1 MNEGVGFILKEVV
14 IVAAKR
20 SAVGSF
26 GGAFLNVPAVDL
38 GAHVIRDVLNSIDLD
53 PKLVGT
59 VIMGNVLQ
67 AGLGQNPARQAA
79 IKGGVPFDKPAFT
92 VNEVCGSGMKAIHLG
107 MQSILL
113 GDHDVVIV
121 GGFEN
126 MSRAPHI
133 ITNGRFGAKLTS
145 LESLDIILNDGLQDA
160 FTGLPMGITA
170 ENVADQFGITR
181 EEQDAFAL
189 QSQMKA
195 IAAIEKGVFDDEIT
209 PINNGKTTV
218 TVDEHVRMN
227 SSIEALAKLR
237 PSFKTDGSVTAGNA
251 SGINDGA
258 SALILMSRE
267 KADELG
273 LEVFAQ
279 LNGFSEIGADPKIMG
294 YAPFDAITDLVKKQG
309 LTLNDMDRIELNEA
323 FAAQSIAVCRD
334 LKLDMARVNVH
345 GGAIALG
352 HPLGSSGSRIMVTLV
367 HELRRENLKQGIA
380 SLCVGGGIGLAMRI
394 TRF

>member
-170 ENVADQFGITR
+170 ENVAEQFKISR
-181 EEQDAFAL
+181 LEQDKFAL
-189 QSQMKA
+189 ESQLRAVKA
-195 IAAIEKGVFDDEIT
+195 LSKGVFKTEIT
-209 PINNGKTTV
+209 PVFNGKEMIE
-218 TVDEHVRMN
+218 VDEHVRNN
-227 SSIEALAKLR
+227 SSLEALGKLK
-237 PSFKTDGSVTAGNA
+237 PAFKDAGSVTAGNS

-258 SALILMSRE
+258 SAIILMSKE
-267 KADELG
+267 KAESLKLSILATIDG
-273 LEVFAQ
+273 YSEVG
-279 LNGFSEIGADPKIMG
+279 NDPAIMG
-294 YAPFDAITDLVKKQG
+294 YAPFVAMSDLIERHDLEIRKI
-309 LTLNDMDRIELNEA
+309 DRIELNEA
-323 FAAQSIAVCRD
+323 FAAQSIAVSRD
-334 LKLDMARVNVH
+334 LNLDMSRVNVN

-352 HPLGSSGSRIMVTLV
+352 HPLGSSGSRIVVSLV
-367 HELRRENLKQGIA
+367 HELERSNTHTGIA
-380 SLCVGGGIGLAMRI
+380 SLCVGGGIGLAMLISRP
-394 TRF
+394 

>member
-1 MNEGVGFILKEVV
+1 MKEVV

-38 GAHVIRDVLNSIDLD
+38 GAHVIRDVLASIDLD
-53 PKLVGT
+53 PNIVGT

-107 MQSILL
+107 MQSIVL
-113 GDHDVVIV
+113 GEHDVVVV

-181 EEQDAFAL
+181 EEQDLFAL
-189 QSQMKA
+189 ESQKRA
-195 IAAIEKGVFDDEIT
+195 IKAIEKGVFESEIT
-209 PINNGKTTV
+209 PIDNGKQIIC
-218 TVDEHVRMN
+218 VDEHVRMN
-227 SSIEALAKLR
+227 SSLEALAKLR
-237 PSFKTDGSVTAGNA
+237 PSFKPDGSVTAGNA

-258 SALILMSRE
+258 SALVLMSKE
-267 KADELG
+267 KAESMN
-273 LEVFAQ
+273 LEILATVD
-279 LNGFSEIGADPKIMG
+279 GYSEIGADPEIMG
-294 YAPFDAITDLVKKQG
+294 YAPFDAITDLVKKKD
-309 LTLNDMDRIELNEA
+309 LTLQDMDRIELNEA

-334 LKLDMARVNVH
+334 LNLDMSRVNVN

-352 HPLGSSGSRIMVTLV
+352 HPLGSSGSRIMVSLV
-367 HELRRENLKQGIA
+367 HELKRSNLHQGIA
-380 SLCVGGGIGLAMRI
+380 SLCVGGGIGLAMRVV
-394 TRF
+394 RK